1 VGRAREQDVV
11 LEVDVLHERRGQVVQ
26 EAGDWPGNVRE
37 LDHVLARAV
46 LRAKLRAPDPRSIRI
61 EAIEID
67 PAAPPAGSVPAPT
80 PAFEDL
86 ARQVARGQ
94 RSLHDAVDQLKRDAI
109 TAALDETDGN
119 WAEAARRLGMNRS
132 NLHHMAQRL
141 RAQRPPR

>member
-1 VGRAREQDVV
+1 
-11 LEVDVLHERRGQVVQ
+11 
-26 EAGDWPGNVRE
+26 
-37 LDHVLARAV
+37 
-46 LRAKLRAPDPRSIRI
+46 
-61 EAIEID
+61 
-67 PAAPPAGSVPAPT
+67 VPAPT